1 MRKVELSLQERR
13 RGRKKHSLTVRKV
26 SVPKKG
32 NRGGLKDFLRVGFR
46 KSQWVHEFTDKH
58 PVWEEGMIGNRARS
72 MATLYYHKIL
82 KF

>member
-1 MRKVELSLQERR
+1 MSIVERLGEKSGVFLKVKE
-13 RGRKKHSLTVRKV
+13 G
-26 SVPKKG
+26 
-32 NRGGLKDFLRVGFR
+32 RVGFR

-82 KF
+82 KI